1 MDLPWPYFFSR
12 IFQRDILDFLS
23 PTDISCPHAG
33 GLFHFR
39 KGQGTYSIDPADYP
53 DKPLYAAAPDNRL
66 LNEFFLLVLRDVHEW
81 QSLGALQFT
90 SDEPHFVKELIE
102 RVYPE
107 IPSTPYA
114 PALPETRVFSRP
126 LIAYMAAY
134 LPVAPFFRATDTRV
148 TGVCD
153 DQYIATLEML
163 QETDDDKFKM
173 YLTRK
178 VIAWFRRW
186 PCKGDGKV
194 IGASSS
200 DAGGDASSSNP
211 GSAAAGAVPKARVP
225 APSVSED
232 EDGAELIV
240 PDGEGGASVGDQ

>member
-1 MDLPWPYFFSR
+1 MLMHRQHSSQQKFFDLLGELEFRAILHFAMGVMYHDFHNRFLFLTSVVMDLPWPYFFSR
-12 IFQRDILDFLS
+12 IFQCDILDFLS

-39 KGQGTYSIDPADYP
+39 NLKGQGTYSIDPADYP

-114 PALPETRVFSRP
+114 PA
-126 LIAYMAAY
+126 
-134 LPVAPFFRATDTRV
+134 
-148 TGVCD
+148 C
-153 DQYIATLEML
+153 
-163 QETDDDKFKM
+163 
-173 YLTRK
+173 
-178 VIAWFRRW
+178 RR
-186 PCKGDGKV
+186 
-194 IGASSS
+194 
-200 DAGGDASSSNP
+200 P
-211 GSAAAGAVPKARVP
+211 GSFQG
-225 APSVSED
+225 
-232 EDGAELIV
+232 L
-240 PDGEGGASVGDQ
+240 